1 MTWLYVGCG
10 GMAGTLARF
19 LISRWLGKRIGATWP
34 LGTLVVNLSGA
45 FLLGLLLARPA
56 GRLPAGVTL
65 ALGTGFIG
73 AYTTFSTFTYETI
86 TMISAGEGHRAL
98 AYSLGS
104 VAAGLFL
111 AWLGWLVAGRLW

>member
-10 GMAGTLARF
+10 GVAGTLARF
-19 LISRWLGKRIGATWP
+19 LVSRWLGNRVGAAWP

-45 FLLGLLLARPA
+45 FLLGLLLALPA
-56 GRLPAGVTL
+56 GRLPAGITP

-86 TMISAGEGHRAL
+86 TMIGAGEGNRAL

-104 VAAGLFL
+104 AAAGLLL
-111 AWLGWLVAGRLW
+111 AWLGWLVARRLW